1 MVAELLA
8 VFGPHRCMV
17 GSNFPVERLAGGF
30 RSLYDMVSTSLRE
43 LTDEQRT
50 EVLAGTARRFYRL

>member
-1 MVAELLA
+1 MI
-8 VFGPHRCMV
+8 
-17 GSNFPVERLAGGF
+17 GSNFPVERLAGGL